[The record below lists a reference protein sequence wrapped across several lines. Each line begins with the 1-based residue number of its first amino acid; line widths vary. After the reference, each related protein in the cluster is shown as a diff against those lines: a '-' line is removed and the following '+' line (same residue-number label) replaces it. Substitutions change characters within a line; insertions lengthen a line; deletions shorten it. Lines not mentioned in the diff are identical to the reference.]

1 MMIYH
6 VMVLLAAIL
15 LFGVLAFRQMNALL
29 LATLVTIFVSVFS
42 GMPVLDTLLG
52 GFMPAAADYFM
63 KYFMIFLT
71 GALFGA
77 VYRFTGAAEAIARAM
92 GRLCGDKFA
101 APMVMSITGLLTLG
115 GVSGFVVFFVVYPIS
130 LQMFR
135 SSDVS
140 RRLIPAAISSGC
152 WAWSMTAPGAPS
164 IPNAVAMNSLGTTA
178 AAALIPSLIVT
189 AAEFLMIFVWLE
201 WRARKLSA
209 AGKGFYDGTL
219 KTQLSSEDLEEHP
232 TEDLPSL
239 VVAFIPIAAIF
250 AAFNGLHLPM
260 ETSVMVGVLL
270 AVVLMYGKVKNG
282 WMAVF
287 NRGAADTGPAVL
299 NTALVVGFS
308 GVVEQTQGFS
318 HLIGAL
324 QNMDM
329 APLVF
334 VALTAAICGGV
345 CGSASGG
352 TGFAFASF
360 AEIYKGLGV
369 SYAAVHRTAIIAAGA
384 LATLPHQGVQLT
396 LLGICKL
403 THKEAYF
410 DIAVTQIVIP
420 LLSLLIFVPL
430 VSF

>member
-1 MMIYH
+1 MIYH
-6 VMVLLAAIL
+6 VLVLVGALL

-29 LATLVTIFVSVFS
+29 LATLVTIFVCVLS

-63 KYFMIFLT
+63 QYFMIFFV

-92 GRLCGDKFA
+92 SRLCGKKFA
-101 APMVMSITGLLTLG
+101 APMIMCITGILTLG
-115 GVSGFVVFFVVYPIS
+115 GVSGFVVFFVVYPIA

-135 SSDVS
+135 QSDVS

-164 IPNAVAMNSLGTTA
+164 IPNAVAMKSLGTTA
-178 AAALIPSLIVT
+178 TAALIPSLIMT
-189 AAEFLMIFVWLE
+189 GLEFALIFIWLE

-209 AGKGFYDGTL
+209 AGKKFYDESL
-219 KTQLSSEDLEEHP
+219 KMQLAPEELEERP
-232 TEDLPSL
+232 AEDLPHII
-239 VVAFIPIAAIF
+239 VALIPITAIF
-250 AAFNGLHLPM
+250 VCFNGLKLPM
-260 ETSVMVGVLL
+260 EISVTVGILL
-270 AVVLMYGKVKNG
+270 AVVLMFRKVKTG
-282 WMAVF
+282 WMKVF
-287 NRGAADTGPAVL
+287 NQGAADTGPAIL
-299 NTALVVGFS
+299 NTGLVVGFS
-308 GVVEQTQGFS
+308 GVVKQTLGFS
-318 HLIGAL
+318 YLIGSL
-324 QNMDM
+324 QNLDI

-334 VALTAAICGGV
+334 VAVTAAICGGV

-360 AEIYKGLGV
+360 TEIYKGLGV
-369 SYAAVHRTAIIAAGA
+369 SFDAIHRTAIVAAGA

-420 LLSLLIFVPL
+420 LLTLLVFIPL
-430 VSF
+430 VSI